1 MLGEKFYIH
10 SIYPATEGEGVLI
23 GTPQVFVRFQ
33 GCNIGCLNCDSKETW
48 DFNSGGISYS
58 MDELLEEINQQ
69 AKQLKRI
76 SITGGDPMHPIHLP
90 RVKELTR
97 ELVNRGFQVNIEA
110 SGTRVDDELFEMVSF
125 ISFDFKTPS
134 TGVRTPISHL
144 MHLVQQYPGKY
155 QIKSVVESSDDY
167 DYISKAYKRI
177 FDQLEIH
184 PVWVITPSFIP
195 GTSFNRELIKD
206 TYQWNNDQG
215 GKFRIIPQ
223 QHKIIYG
230 TDSLLV

>member
-1 MLGEKFYIH
+1 MTSERFYIH

-33 GCNIGCLNCDSKETW
+33 GCNIGCINCDSRETW
-48 DFNSGGISYS
+48 DFNSGGIAYS
-58 MDELLEEINQQ
+58 KEQLLKTIDDQ
-69 AKQLKRI
+69 AKKLKRV

-90 RVKELTR
+90 RVKELTKDLIKKGY
-97 ELVNRGFQVNIEA
+97 EVNIEA
-110 SGTRVDDELFEMVSF
+110 SGTRVDDELFKMVSF

-134 TGVRTPISHL
+134 TGVKTPISHII
-144 MHLVQQYPGKY
+144 HLVSAYPGKY
-155 QIKSVVESSDDY
+155 QIKSVVENEKDY
-167 DYISKAYKRI
+167 EYISQSYKRVV
-177 FDQLEIH
+177 DQLKTH
-184 PVWVITPSFIP
+184 PVWVITPSFVP

-206 TYQWNNDQG
+206 TYEWNNLEG
-215 GKFRIIPQ
+215 GRFRIIPQ